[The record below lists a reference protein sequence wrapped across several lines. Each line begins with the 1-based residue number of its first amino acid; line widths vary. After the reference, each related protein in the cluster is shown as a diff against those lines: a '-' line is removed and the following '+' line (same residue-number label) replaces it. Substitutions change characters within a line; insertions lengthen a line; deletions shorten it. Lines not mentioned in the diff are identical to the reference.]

1 MNEQELFDRLER
13 FVSKLEGASDGLER
27 STEKTREHTEA
38 TQEEI
43 AQRKRKKALDETD
56 QREEWAYKAR
66 IRKNFDDL
74 GISLKTYKE
83 GNETLSKIEKAR
95 VSDMK
100 ARQAAEAELNK
111 ILEENTSDFKKLSDS
126 QKERYKNELK
136 NEAAMTKALASTGRV
151 FDANG
156 KLVKETDGLTI
167 AQRAHIGILKEQD
180 RVQQQ
185 MAGNIGKLGKDIAG
199 LAITSTL
206 NMFVAGIKGAWEG
219 ANAYTDAILEG
230 AGANTAAAAQVSA
243 EMNALASAMEAT
255 GSSMV
260 SLGMEAGKTALE
272 MIILGGP
279 IGVLVGIIGLLIGA
293 TLAYEGYQKQA
304 TAATMKRDAEL
315 IKKQAAIYD
324 QLYKDFNQVGQASMT
339 TAGGMTQL
347 WKQLNQLGLSTKDVA
362 KFTKIVN
369 ESGQALA
376 MFGAS
381 SVEGLQ
387 KFTDIAEGVKNK
399 FGEVFRRM
407 GIDQDALNEHTLKY
421 METQVSLGGLE
432 KKNNE
437 QVAAGVK
444 NYVLELDRVATLT
457 GLNRKD
463 LEKGRDA
470 IRAISQL
477 SAAKNVAR
485 QEGNTTKLA
494 DIELTEKLA
503 GAMQKT
509 MPQMAEALAKF
520 KTGAALDQNQA
531 VMLQYLS
538 PMLDAM
544 KKGETNETRLLEIAG
559 QGIQSRNNQV
569 ARNVNVAGEQQGL
582 TMDSFKVLEDFAAS
596 VSGSAAKTAAADAKT
611 PPGAP
616 KYDPGEALT
625 ALRTSLDTWTNN
637 QLDKQW
643 GAKMEQLAVEQ
654 NVQGSGAAM
663 ANVMGAAMDEFLPK
677 AFAGPLKDF
686 MEHISAFGAIV
697 KQWAIN
703 NPLMAAG
710 VAAGALVAYKMIASK
725 MASIAADK
733 VEDKFVG
740 KLADALGKTGQTGG
754 ASTAHTAGTTVA
766 QTASTTAAQT
776 AGTSGTRMERVKT
789 RGGFKMV
796 EVPAGP
802 AAGGAPRMPTAGIP
816 GASGAAS
823 GAASSSA
830 SEIIK
835 TLAQPDILKNLGTGA
850 GEGLAGFLKAFA
862 SPQVVL
868 GAGGLATSI
877 GLIIAGIGAG
887 IAGASWIMG
896 KALPTLME
904 GIKSFEQL
912 DGKKLEQAGLGIG
925 YLGTGLAVFGVGGA
939 AAGLGSIISNMSD
952 GIASFFGGKT
962 PIDKLVEFSKL
973 DIDGPKVKSNA
984 EAFVAFSEA
993 MAAAGASS
1001 VISGIGTYISAVG
1014 DGLVK
1019 LFGTELPVDKLI
1031 KFSKLDIDGPKVKSN
1046 AEAFIAFSKAMT
1058 SAGVSESVSGVG
1070 AVVSS
1075 IGDGVNKLLNGKTP
1089 IDKFVSFSKLDI
1101 DVKRSKNNAE
1111 AFVEFSKAFAQGGVA
1126 GIAGGFGNMMG
1137 GLADGFLAMFGKK
1150 DIIDKFVDFANL
1162 NIDPKKTKE
1171 MAEAFAAFATGM
1183 SGGYSGGASAGGAG
1197 GGGGGGGGS
1206 ASGGGYGGAAASGGA
1221 SSSKS
1226 SWLPSWMGGGD
1237 KNSGGSDQ
1245 KPKLAT
1251 VSSKS
1256 GPSTQVVDGTAPAF
1270 QKLIDHLDASG
1281 YKINSLGGY
1290 NDRDVTGQPGVK
1302 SVHAKGGALD
1312 INPSS
1317 NPMGSK
1323 LITDFPSNI
1332 GMVSNKLG
1340 LGWGGDWQSKKDA
1353 MHFSAARS
1361 EGGTLMARSGGV
1373 FNGPPGGYPVELH
1386 GREAVVPLTNPGD
1399 KISIDKAQQDGS
1411 AKKSSL
1417 SSVVADTTTSSK
1429 DNGSAILMDLY
1440 SMMEEKFDDL
1450 IDKVNTNNNYTN
1462 KLLKYS
1468 QV

>member
-13 FVSKLEGASDGLER
+13 FARALEGMSEGVER
-27 STEKTREHTEA
+27 STERTREHTES
-38 TQEEI
+38 TQETI
-43 AQRKRKKALDETD
+43 AQQKKERALKETD
-56 QREEWAYKAR
+56 QREEYAYQAR

-74 GISLKTYKE
+74 GISIKTYKE
-83 GNETLSKIEKAR
+83 GNEVLSKIEKAR
-95 VSDMK
+95 VTDMK

-111 ILEENTSDFKKLSDS
+111 ILEENTSDFKNLSKS
-126 QKERYKNELK
+126 AKEKYKNDLK
-136 NEAAMTKALASTGRV
+136 NEAAMTKALAATGRV

-156 KLVKETDGLTI
+156 KLVKETDGLTM

-206 NMFVAGIKGAWEG
+206 NLFVAGIKGAWEG

-230 AGANTAAAAQVSA
+230 AGANTAAAAAVSA
-243 EMNALASAMEAT
+243 EMNALASSIEAT

-260 SLGMEAGKTALE
+260 SLGMEAGKVALE

-347 WKQLNQLGLSTKDVA
+347 WKQLNQLGLSTKDIA

-485 QEGNTTKLA
+485 QEGNTAKLA
-494 DIELTEKLA
+494 DIELTEKIA
-503 GAMQKT
+503 GTFMAKGL
-509 MPQMAEALAKF
+509 PQMAEALAKF
-520 KTGAALDQNQA
+520 KSGAALDQNQA

-538 PMLDAM
+538 PMLEAQ
-544 KKGETNETRLLEIAG
+544 KKGETNQTRLLEIAG
-559 QGIQSRNNQV
+559 QGIQNRNNQV

-582 TMDSFKVLEDFAAS
+582 TMDSFKVLEDFSATT
-596 VSGSAAKTAAADAKT
+596 SGSAAKTAAADAATK
-611 PPGAP
+611 PGAP

-625 ALRTSLDTWTNN
+625 ALRTSLDAWTNN

-643 GAKMEQLAVEQ
+643 GAKMLQIATEQ

-677 AFAGPLKDF
+677 AFAGPLKEF
-686 MEHISAFGAIV
+686 MDHISAFGAIV

-710 VAAGALVAYKMIASK
+710 VAAGALVAYKMIAGK

-754 ASTAHTAGTTVA
+754 VTTAHTAGTVA
-766 QTASTTAAQT
+766 QTA
-776 AGTSGTRMERVKT
+776 GTRMERVRKGAGWVM
-789 RGGFKMV
+789 R

-802 AAGGAPRMPTAGIP
+802 AASGAPGIP
-816 GASGAAS
+816 SGGGMPGG

-835 TLAQPDILKNLGTGA
+835 TLADPGVLKNLGVGA
-850 GEGLAGFLKAFA
+850 GQAIAGFLKAFA
-862 SPQVVL
+862 DPIVL
-868 GAGGLATSI
+868 AGAAGFAASVAAVIT
-877 GLIIAGIGAG
+877 GIGAG
-887 IAGASWIMG
+887 IAGATWIMG
-896 KALPTLME
+896 KTLPTLME
-904 GIKSFEQL
+904 GIKSFEVL

-939 AAGLGSIISNMSD
+939 AAGIGSIISNMSD
-952 GIASFFGGKT
+952 GLTTFFGGKT

-973 DIDGPKVKSNA
+973 DINVEKTKNNS
-984 EAFVAFSEA
+984 EAFVAFSAA
-993 MAAAGASS
+993 MMAAGAMG
-1001 VISGIGTYISAVG
+1001 GIAGLGT
-1014 DGLVK
+1014 L
-1019 LFGTELPVDKLI
+1019 
-1031 KFSKLDIDGPKVKSN
+1031 
-1046 AEAFIAFSKAMT
+1046 
-1058 SAGVSESVSGVG
+1058 VG
-1070 AVVSS
+1070 AVSNAAIS
-1075 IGDGVNKLLNGKTP
+1075 FFNGKTP
-1089 IDKFVSFSKLDI
+1089 IQQMLDFSKLNI
-1101 DVKRSKNNAE
+1101 DVPKTKNNAE
-1111 AFVEFSKAFAQGGVA
+1111 AYVAFSKAFVE
-1126 GIAGGFGNMMG
+1126 G
-1137 GLADGFLAMFGKK
+1137 GLGAAASGLGNLLGNFADGVSSFFGKK
-1150 DIIDKFVDFANL
+1150 DIITKFVEFANL

-1171 MAEAFAAFATGM
+1171 MAEAFAAFAGGM
-1183 SGGYSGGASAGGAG
+1183 ASAAG
-1197 GGGGGGGGS
+1197 GKGGS
-1206 ASGGGYGGAAASGGA
+1206 SPSPSTSSNAFNMQSQGGSGSVQATSLDQLKAAGLKMESKTGDLQQSGAKVDPVLIEIAKRVQAGTPGFQSFTGFNDRYHQENTPESRHTKGLA
-1221 SSSKS
+1221 FDMVVGLEPGTSK
-1226 SWLPSWMGGGD
+1226 PGKEYD
-1237 KNSGGSDQ
+1237 KNIQKAIYAAGGKYGINVKNEYEDPSKQ
-1245 KPKLAT
+1245 AT
-1251 VSSKS
+1251 
-1256 GPSTQVVDGTAPAF
+1256 
-1270 QKLIDHLDASG
+1270 
-1281 YKINSLGGY
+1281 GGHY
-1290 NDRDVTGQPGVK
+1290 HVELPLKAYD
-1302 SVHAKGGALD
+1302 
-1312 INPSS
+1312 
-1317 NPMGSK
+1317 
-1323 LITDFPSNI
+1323 
-1332 GMVSNKLG
+1332 
-1340 LGWGGDWQSKKDA
+1340 
-1353 MHFSAARS
+1353 
-1361 EGGTLMARSGGV
+1361 GGV
-1373 FNGPPGGYPVELH
+1373 FDGPKAGYPVELH
-1386 GREAVVPLTNPGD
+1386 GREAIVPLPNPGD
-1399 KISIDKAQQDGS
+1399 KLSIDKAQKDSTKS
-1411 AKKSSL
+1411 ASKGAL
-1417 SSVVADTTTSSK
+1417 SSIVADTTTSSK

-1450 IDKVNTNNNYTN
+1450 IDKMNTNNNYTN